1 MSKLFAI
8 VQREFIERVRTK
20 AFLIGTLI
28 APLMFAARNGNPMGF
43 LRVLVFP
50 DKKEMTFWFGD
61 PND

>member
-1 MSKLFAI
+1 
-8 VQREFIERVRTK
+8 
-20 AFLIGTLI
+20 
-28 APLMFAARNGNPMGF
+28 MGF

>member
-1 MSKLFAI
+1 MNIRAI
-8 VQREFIERVRTK
+8 IQKIKSSFNHHAEEVPNEAV
-20 AFLIGTLI
+20 L
-28 APLMFAARNGNPMGF
+28 GF